1 MGHKTHPIGFR
12 LGVSSRN
19 KKIEPW
25 RSRWYTRNLKEV
37 GQYVVED
44 KKVRTLVR
52 NNDKCRDAGVSRVE
66 IERMG
71 DQMKVILHAARPGA
85 LVGKKGA
92 KASQIEEELA
102 KISKKRI
109 DVAVKNIE
117 NVLLDAQ
124 LVADSIASE
133 LQRRMP
139 HKRVMH
145 KYAENVMAEG
155 GKGIKIQVKGRLGGA
170 EIARMEHLTRGK
182 VPMQT
187 LMAEID
193 YATST
198 AFLSKGTIGIKV
210 WIYKGD
216 HRLKETETQ
225 AAAQPAAP
233 PNA

>member
-12 LGVSSRN
+12 LGVV
-19 KKIEPW
+19 EPW
-25 RSRWYTRNLKEV
+25 RSRWYTRTGKEI
-37 GQYVVED
+37 GEFVVED
-44 KKVRTLVR
+44 KKIR
-52 NNDKCRDAGVSRVE
+52 NLIRNSDRCRDAGVSRVE

-71 DQMKVILHAARPGA
+71 DQIRVVLRAARAGA
-85 LVGKKGA
+85 MVGKKGS
-92 KASQIEEELA
+92 KASQIEEDLG
-102 KISKKRI
+102 KITKRRI
-109 DVAVKNIE
+109 DVVIKNIE
-117 NVLLDAQ
+117 NVLLEAQ

-139 HKRVMH
+139 HKRIMH

-216 HRLKETETQ
+216 HRLKEAEAQ
-225 AAAQPAAP
+225 AAANAAAATAPAGER
-233 PNA
+233 

>member
-12 LGVSSRN
+12 LGVVEN
-19 KKIEPW
+19 W
-25 RSRWYTRNLKEV
+25 RSRWYVRGGREL

-44 KKVRTLVR
+44 KKIRLLIRSNPVARE
-52 NNDKCRDAGVSRVE
+52 AGVSRVD

-71 DQMKVILHAARPGA
+71 DQVRVILRAARAGA
-85 LVGKKGA
+85 LVGRKGS
-92 KASQIEEELA
+92 KSNLLEEEITKLT
-102 KISKKRI
+102 KKRVEVKVLGI
-109 DVAVKNIE
+109 DNM
-117 NVLLDAQ
+117 LLDAQ

-139 HKRVMH
+139 HKRIMH
-145 KYAENVMAEG
+145 KYAGSVMEEG

-187 LMAEID
+187 LMADID

-216 HRLKETETQ
+216 RRLKEAEAQ
-225 AAAQPAAP
+225 AAPATAP
-233 PNA
+233 MPTS

>member
-12 LGVSSRN
+12 LGVV
-19 KKIEPW
+19 EPW
-25 RSRWYTRNLKEV
+25 RSRWYTRTRSEI
-37 GQYVVED
+37 GQFVVED
-44 KKVRTLVR
+44 KKIRTMIR
-52 NNDKCRDAGVSRVE
+52 NSDRCRDAGVSRVE
-66 IERMG
+66 IERLG
-71 DQMKVILHAARPGA
+71 DLVKVILRAARPGA

-92 KASQIEEELA
+92 KASQIEEDLA

-109 DVAVKNIE
+109 EVIVKTIE
-117 NVLLDAQ
+117 NVLLEAQ

-139 HKRVMH
+139 HKRIMH
-145 KYAENVMAEG
+145 KYAENVMSEG

-187 LMAEID
+187 LMAELD

-216 HRLKETETQ
+216 HRLKEAE
-225 AAAQPAAP
+225 AQGQPMSGGAPAGVR
-233 PNA
+233 

>member
-12 LGVSSRN
+12 LGVV
-19 KKIEPW
+19 EPW
-25 RSRWYTRNLKEV
+25 RSRWYTRTKKEI
-37 GQYVVED
+37 GQFVVED
-44 KKVRTLVR
+44 KKIRSLVR
-52 NNDKCRDAGVSRVE
+52 NSDRCRDAGVSRVE
-66 IERMG
+66 IERLG
-71 DQMKVILHAARPGA
+71 DLVRVILVAARPGA

-92 KASQIEEELA
+92 KASQIEEDLA
-102 KISKKRI
+102 KTSKRRI
-109 DVAVKNIE
+109 DVVVKNIE
-117 NVLLDAQ
+117 NVYLESQ
-124 LVADSIASE
+124 LVADSISSE

-155 GKGIKIQVKGRLGGA
+155 AKGIKIQVKGRLGGA

-198 AFLSKGTIGIKV
+198 AFLSKGTIGIKI

-216 HRLKETETQ
+216 RRLKEAEAQ
-225 AAAQPAAP
+225 ASPATIVPGAER
-233 PNA
+233 

>member
-12 LGVSSRN
+12 LGVV
-19 KKIEPW
+19 EPW
-25 RSRWYTRNLKEV
+25 RSRWYTRTGKEI
-37 GQYVVED
+37 GEFVVED
-44 KKVRTLVR
+44 RKIRNLIR
-52 NNDKCRDAGVSRVE
+52 NNDRCRDAGVSRVE

-71 DQMKVILHAARPGA
+71 DQIRVILRAARPGA
-85 LVGKKGA
+85 MVGKKGS
-92 KASQIEEELA
+92 KASQIEEDLG
-102 KISKKRI
+102 KITKRRI
-109 DVAVKNIE
+109 DVVVRNIE
-117 NVLLDAQ
+117 NVLLEAQ

-139 HKRVMH
+139 HKRIMH

-216 HRLKETETQ
+216 HRLKEAEAQQ
-225 AAAQPAAP
+225 AAKAAAP
-233 PNA
+233 AEAVER